1 MYTLFCHDKGLI
13 ISNCYYQNP
22 NMQLRIPLC
31 YESSP
36 EWIETVL
43 SDFDSFLQ
51 DHANCER
58 KASAMA
64 MSFVAKFPDRVEI
77 IPQLIDTAIEEL
89 EHFQSVYEIMKQRGI
104 LLPHEIGQDVYM
116 KQLVDKCRSGKLER
130 FMDRLLLASV
140 VENRGAERFKLVYEN
155 IEDSELKKFYHD
167 LWASEAKHGEI
178 FVHMALNYF
187 KEDDV
192 FKRLEE
198 LNDLEGEIISNMP
211 ITAALH

>member
-1 MYTLFCHDKGLI
+1 
-13 ISNCYYQNP
+13 
-22 NMQLRIPLC
+22 MQLRVPLC

-36 EWIETVL
+36 DWVEAVM
-43 SDFDSFLQ
+43 SDFDSFLK

-77 IPQLIDTAIEEL
+77 IPMLIDTAVEEL
-89 EHFQSVYEIMKQRGI
+89 EHFRSVYQIMKKRNLI
-104 LLPHEIGQDVYM
+104 LPHEIGQDIYM
-116 KQLVDKCRSGKLER
+116 KQLVDQCRSGRLER

-140 VENRGAERFKLVYEN
+140 VENRGAERFRLIYEN
-155 IEDSELKKFYHD
+155 LEEKELKKFYQD

-178 FVHMALNYF
+178 FVEMALNYF
-187 KEDDV
+187 EEKDV

-198 LNDLEGEIISNMP
+198 LNELEGNIISKMP
-211 ITAALH
+211 ITPALH

>member
-1 MYTLFCHDKGLI
+1 
-13 ISNCYYQNP
+13 
-22 NMQLRIPLC
+22 MQLRVPLC

-36 EWIETVL
+36 EWVEAVM
-43 SDFDSFLQ
+43 SDFDSFLK

-77 IPQLIDTAIEEL
+77 IPMLIDTAVEEL
-89 EHFQSVYEIMKQRGI
+89 EHFRSVYQIMQKRNLI
-104 LLPHEIGQDVYM
+104 LPHEIGRDVYV
-116 KQLVDKCRSGKLER
+116 KQLVDQCRSGRLER

-140 VENRGAERFKLVYEN
+140 VENRGAERFRLVYEN
-155 IEDSELKKFYHD
+155 LEEKELKKFYHD

-178 FVHMALNYF
+178 FVEMALNYF
-187 KEDDV
+187 EEKDV

-198 LNDLEGEIISNMP
+198 LNELEGDIICKMP
-211 ITAALH
+211 ITPALH